1 MKHNIFDQPAREEV
15 FSRIQKLTVG
25 SKGKWGRLSAPQMVR
40 HLAEACRLAFDE
52 IPIADQ
58 STFFTRTLAKWIFL
72 SNIKPPGREKGKIKT
87 LAEVDIVELKT
98 TVAEMQIEK
107 DNYKALV
114 ERMVSTPELSKKHPL
129 FGKMSRKDWGLLTY
143 AHADYH
149 LTQFSQ

>member
-15 FSRIQKLTVG
+15 ISRIQKLTVE
-25 SKGKWGRLSAPQMVR
+25 SKGKWGRLSAPQMIR

-58 STFFTRTLAKWIFL
+58 STFFTRTVAKWIFL

-98 TVAEMQIEK
+98 TLAEMQIEK

-114 ERMVSTPELSKKHPL
+114 EKMVNIPELSKKHPL

-149 LTQFSQ
+149 LTQFSM

>member
-15 FSRIQKLTVG
+15 ISRIQKLTVE
-25 SKGKWGRLSAPQMVR
+25 SKGKWGRLSAPQMIR

-58 STFFTRTLAKWIFL
+58 STFFTRTVAKWIFL

-98 TVAEMQIEK
+98 TLAEMQIEK

-114 ERMVSTPELSKKHPL
+114 EKMVNTPELSKKHPL

-149 LTQFSQ
+149 LTQFSM

>member
-1 MKHNIFDQPAREEV
+1 MKHNIFDQPSREEV
-15 FSRIQKLTVG
+15 FSRIQKLTVE
-25 SKGKWGRLSAPQMVR
+25 SKGKWGRLSAPQMIR

-114 ERMVSTPELSKKHPL
+114 ERMVNTPELSKKHPL

>member
-1 MKHNIFDQPAREEV
+1 MKHSIFDQTAREEV
-15 FSRIQKLTVG
+15 FSRIQKLTNE
-25 SKGKWGRLSAPQMVR
+25 SKGKWGRLSAPQMIR

-52 IPIADQ
+52 FPITDQ
-58 STFFTRTLAKWIFL
+58 STFFTRTIAKWIFL

-98 TVAEMQIEK
+98 TIAEMQIEK
-107 DNYKALV
+107 ENYKTLV
-114 ERMVSTPELSKKHPL
+114 ERMVNTPELSKKHPL

-149 LTQFSQ
+149 LTQFGM

>member
-98 TVAEMQIEK
+98 TIAEMQIEK

>member
-15 FSRIQKLTVG
+15 ISRIQKLTVE
-25 SKGKWGRLSAPQMVR
+25 SKGKWGRLSAPQMIR

-58 STFFTRTLAKWIFL
+58 STFFTRTVAKWIFL

-98 TVAEMQIEK
+98 TLAEMQIEK
-107 DNYKALV
+107 NNYKALV
-114 ERMVSTPELSKKHPL
+114 EKMVNTPELSKKHPL
-129 FGKMSRKDWGLLTY
+129 FGKMSRQDWGLLTY

-149 LTQFSQ
+149 LTQFSM

>member
-15 FSRIQKLTVG
+15 FSRVQKLTVE
-25 SKGKWGRLSAPQMVR
+25 SKGKWGRLSAPQMIR

-58 STFFTRTLAKWIFL
+58 STFFTRTIVKKIFL

-87 LAEVDIVELKT
+87 LAEIDIVELKT
-98 TVAEMQIEK
+98 TLAEMQIEK
-107 DNYKALV
+107 ENYKALV
-114 ERMVSTPELSKKHPL
+114 ERMVNTPELSKKHPL
-129 FGKMSRKDWGLLTY
+129 FGKMSRTDWGLLTY

-149 LTQFSQ
+149 LTQFSL

>member
-15 FSRIQKLTVG
+15 FSRIQKLTVE
-25 SKGKWGRLSAPQMVR
+25 SKGKWGRLSAPQMIR

-107 DNYKALV
+107 DNYKGLV
-114 ERMVSTPELSKKHPL
+114 ERMVNTPELSKKHPL

>member
-1 MKHNIFDQPAREEV
+1 MKYNIFDQSAREGV
-15 FSRIQKLTVG
+15 LSRIQKLTVE
-25 SKGKWGRLSAPQMVR
+25 SKGKWGRLSAPQMIR
-40 HLAEACRLAFDE
+40 HLAEAGRLAFDE

-58 STFFTRTLAKWIFL
+58 STFFTRTIAKWIFL

-98 TVAEMQIEK
+98 TLAEMQIEK
-107 DNYKALV
+107 ENYKALV
-114 ERMVSTPELSKKHPL
+114 ERMVNAPELSKKHPL

-149 LTQFSQ
+149 LTQFSL

>member
-1 MKHNIFDQPAREEV
+1 MKHNIFDKPAREEV
-15 FSRIQKLTVG
+15 FSRIQKLTVE
-25 SKGKWGRLSAPQMVR
+25 SKGKWGRLSAPQMIR

-114 ERMVSTPELSKKHPL
+114 ERMINTPELSKKHPL

>member
-15 FSRIQKLTVG
+15 LSRIQKLTVE
-25 SKGKWGRLSAPQMVR
+25 SKGKWGRLSATQMIR

-98 TVAEMQIEK
+98 RVAEIQIEK

-114 ERMVSTPELSKKHPL
+114 ERMVNTSELSKKHPL

>member
-1 MKHNIFDQPAREEV
+1 MKRNIFDQAAREEV
-15 FSRIQKLTVG
+15 LSRIEKLTVE
-25 SKGKWGRLSAPQMVR
+25 SRGKWGRLSAPQMIR

-58 STFFTRTLAKWIFL
+58 STFFTRTIAKWIFL

-87 LAEVDIVELKT
+87 LAEVDIVELRT
-98 TVAEMQIEK
+98 ALAEMGIEK
-107 DNYKALV
+107 ENYKAMV
-114 ERMVSTPELSKKHPL
+114 ERMVNTSDLSKKHPL

-149 LTQFSQ
+149 LTQFGL